1 MPILTMFKEFKFD
14 NGAQILPLFIDFVKF
29 KPHQVFRMTAVSTCW
44 RTSLINIRMAGM
56 ADLLPS
62 YGVFFRFFFK

>member
-1 MPILTMFKEFKFD
+1 MPNVTMFREFKCN

-29 KPHQVFRMTAVSTCW
+29 KPHHVFRMRAVSTCW

-62 YGVFFRFFFK
+62 YAVFFP